1 MGRRGRRREK
11 TGRRGRGRKKRGK
24 EGKRRG
30 GEEREQDEGEEEKGG
45 GEKERKERN
54 TRVELERVNCLRHKL
69 LTLLV
74 GCLDFCNLLVGTR
87 AQNFNETLF
96 ICPHPLHCFTQ

>member
-1 MGRRGRRREK
+1 MRGKRKRRGGK
-11 TGRRGRGRKKRGK
+11 GRGGRKRKAGRG
-24 EGKRRG
+24 RG
-30 GEEREQDEGEEEKGG
+30 GEERKMRVKKRRRGEGE
-45 GEKERKERN
+45 EKERKKRK
-54 TRVELERVNCLRHKL
+54 TRVKPERANCLKHKI
-69 LTLLV
+69 LTLFV